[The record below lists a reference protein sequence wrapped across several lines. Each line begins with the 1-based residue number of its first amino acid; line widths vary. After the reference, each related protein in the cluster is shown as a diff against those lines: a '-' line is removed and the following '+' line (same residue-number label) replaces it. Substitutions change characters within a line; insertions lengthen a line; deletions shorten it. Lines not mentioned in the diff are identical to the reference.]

1 MKENLQRLGTVVAT
15 LGGML
20 FSCRGVEL
28 LAMKPSLR
36 R

>member
-1 MKENLQRLGTVVAT
+1 MKKNLQLLGTVVAT

-20 FSCRGVEL
+20 FSCSGVEL
-28 LAMKPSLR
+28 ATKPSLR